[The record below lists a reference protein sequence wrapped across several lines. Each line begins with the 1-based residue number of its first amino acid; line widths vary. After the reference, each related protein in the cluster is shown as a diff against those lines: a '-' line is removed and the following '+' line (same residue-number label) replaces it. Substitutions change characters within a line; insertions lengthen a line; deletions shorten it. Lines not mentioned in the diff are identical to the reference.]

1 MANRLSYILCG
12 IPNGIIEPHA
22 QASSQTLF
30 CHELATAGLSTPF
43 DRDLTGSPNTSRI
56 IMRKHSFPTLLFG
69 MTIFVSA
76 VLLFSVQ
83 PMVAKMLLPLLGG
96 TPAVWNTCM
105 VFFQAVLLGGYAYAL
120 LVSRWPLRRQLLAQ
134 LLFLLLAFVSL
145 PIGLSLSWVNSV
157 PSTDNPSVWL
167 LACLAGTV
175 GLPFFIISSNSPL
188 LQKWYSRTSA
198 TSAQDPYFLYSAS
211 NAGSL
216 LALLAYPAILE
227 PFFSLQSQSRLWTI
241 SYGLLVVLIFV
252 CALLL
257 WRSFAGK
264 FTEELPL
271 EIRDDQP
278 SASADESEKLS
289 LRRRVRWLL
298 LAFAPS
304 SLMLGVTNYI
314 TTDIASVPLLWII
327 PLALYLLTMVLAFA
341 RRQLFSS
348 RLPSLIVPGAT
359 VVLLLIYLADTSGSG
374 ARTLILLHLIYFFF
388 AALMCHSQ
396 LAADRPNAKYL
407 AEFYVWLS
415 LGGVLGGVFN
425 ALLAPLMFRS
435 VIEYPLVILLAC
447 LLLPATREIPNKI
460 RENRLDLLMPA
471 FIFLL
476 TFGLGWLADRVAPG
490 KVIGLLFVLAVP
502 MFVSYPLRKRPLR
515 FALSLG
521 AVMLGAGFVSGTG
534 GTRILHTE
542 RNFFGVVRVTRDETS
557 GLNWF
562 SHGSTIHGRQST
574 SPDHRCEPL
583 SYYHREGPLGRIFAQ
598 FHTRPASKVAIVG
611 LGAGATVAY
620 TRPNESWTF
629 YEINP
634 AVVSIA
640 RSKEYF
646 TYLSDCA
653 QGPLE
658 VVLGDARLKLRAAED
673 ASYSLIVLDAFS
685 SDSIP
690 IHLMTQQ
697 ALDLYL
703 SKLAPGGLLVFHISN
718 RNLELSSVVA
728 NLAHSRNLAGIS
740 LLDMTPTQPNGKDP
754 SHWVVLAR
762 NATDLGAIS
771 REPNAKSLT
780 SAVSKKVWTDD
791 FSNIITVFKWR

>member
-1 MANRLSYILCG
+1 MRR
-12 IPNGIIEPHA
+12 H
-22 QASSQTLF
+22 SS
-30 CHELATAGLSTPF
+30 E
-43 DRDLTGSPNTSRI
+43 
-56 IMRKHSFPTLLFG
+56 TLLFG
-69 MTIFVSA
+69 LTIFVSA
-76 VLLFSVQ
+76 ALLFSVQ
-83 PMVAKMLLPLLGG
+83 PLVAKMLLPLLGG

-120 LVSRWPLRRQLLAQ
+120 LVSRWSLQRQLMAQ
-134 LLFLLLAFVSL
+134 MVLLVVAFVSL
-145 PIGLSLSWVNSV
+145 PIGLSSAWVNSV
-157 PSTDNPSVWL
+157 PSTDNPSLWL

-188 LQKWYSRTSA
+188 LQKWFSRTST

-216 LALLAYPAILE
+216 LALLAYPLVLE
-227 PFFSLQSQSRLWTI
+227 PFFSLQLQSRLWTTL
-241 SYGLLVVLIFV
+241 YGLLVILVSI

-257 WRSFAGK
+257 WRSLAGNGAQASV
-264 FTEELPL
+264 
-271 EIRDDQP
+271 IHQQI
-278 SASADESEKLS
+278 ASANGPLKDNLLLK
-289 LRRRVRWLL
+289 RRLRWLL
-298 LAFAPS
+298 LAFTPS

-327 PLALYLLTMVLAFA
+327 PLALYLLTMVIAFA
-341 RRQLFSS
+341 RRQLFFA
-348 RLPSLIVPGAT
+348 RLPALMVPAAT
-359 VVLLLIYLADTSGSG
+359 VVLLMIYLADTSGSG
-374 ARTLILLHLIYFFF
+374 NRTLILFHLAYFFF

-396 LAADRPNAKYL
+396 LAADRPAADHL

-425 ALLAPLMFRS
+425 ALIAPLVFRS

-447 LLLPATREIPNKI
+447 LLLPARQGISVPAREK
-460 RENRLDLLMPA
+460 RLDLLMPA
-471 FIFLL
+471 LIFLL
-476 TFGLGWLADRVAPG
+476 TFGLGWLVDRLAPG
-490 KVIGLLFVLAVP
+490 KMIGLLFVLAVP

-521 AVMLGAGFVSGTG
+521 AVMVGAGFVTGAG

-542 RNFFGVVRVTRDETS
+542 RNFFGVVRVTRDEGS

-562 SHGSTIHGRQST
+562 SHGSTIHGRQNT
-574 SPDHRCEPL
+574 SPERRCEPL
-583 SYYHREGPLGRIFAQ
+583 SYYHREGPLGRIFAE
-598 FHTRPASKVAIVG
+598 FETRAGGAKVAIVG

-620 TRPNESWTF
+620 TRANESWTF

-640 RSKEYF
+640 RSQEYF

-653 QGPLE
+653 QSPLE
-658 VVLGDARLKLRAAED
+658 VVLGDARLKLRDAQA

-685 SDSIP
+685 SDAIP

-703 SKLAPGGLLVFHISN
+703 SKLAPAGLLVFHISN
-718 RNLELSSVVA
+718 RNLDLSSVVA
-728 NLAHSRNLAGIS
+728 GLAHSRNLTGVY
-740 LLDMTPTQPNGKDP
+740 LVDMTPTQPNGKDP
-754 SHWVVLAR
+754 SQWVVLAR
-762 NATDLGAIS
+762 DAADLGTITDES
-771 REPNAKSLT
+771 NARSLT
-780 SAVSKKVWTDD
+780 STGFGKVWTDD
-791 FSNIITVFKWR
+791 FSNIISVFRWR